1 MPCCFKNNNP
11 RKTTASLNFA
21 VLFLCLKRPLLP
33 PRKFHSDLFTQK
45 VRNNGICFLI
55 LTKGVIAAVIVLI
68 CKYFYHFLMS
78 KKTITAALP
87 YANGPVH
94 IGHVAGVYL
103 PADIYVRYLRNKGE
117 DCLFI
122 CGSDEHGVPITIRA
136 KKEGITPQEV
146 VDRYHNIIGRSFKDL
161 GISFDIYSRTSN
173 PIHKETA
180 QAFFTDLYN
189 KGVFT
194 EDTTEQYY
202 DAEANQFLAD
212 RYIVGTCPVCANEN
226 AYGDQCEKCGSTLSP
241 MELKNPRSALSG
253 NAPILKETK
262 NWYLPLDKIQ
272 ESFLNDYINGHTDWK
287 TNVLGQCKS
296 WLNDGL
302 KPRAMTRD
310 LDWGVPVPLKDTDGK
325 VLYVWF
331 EAPIGYISATRE
343 LRPWDW
349 KEWWSGDSELIH
361 FIGKDNIVFH
371 CIIFPAMLHLRGD
384 GFVVPKQVPA
394 NEFLNLEGDKISTS
408 RNWAV
413 WLNEYIDE
421 FPGKQDELRY
431 VLGSILPET
440 KDSEFTWKDYQTRVN
455 SELVAILGNF
465 VNRVMVL
472 TQKFF
477 DGKVPMALKEGRFDA
492 LKAQG
497 RKDMLSTTNKMRQ
510 AMDEFRFRDGL
521 GELMNLARIGN
532 KFLTE
537 TEPWKLM
544 KENAEETADVLNFAL
559 EICANLAFATEPFL
573 PFTHDKLCAQ
583 LNMIP
588 LLIQVRYFWRD
599 GKLASALPAGHVLA
613 EPSLLF
619 SKVEDEPIEKQI
631 EKLKQMQ
638 QVAPTPEA
646 AEVPKTEEVKP
657 IIQFDDFAKMDLRIA
672 TIEAA
677 EKVEKADKL
686 LKLTLSLGTET
697 RTVVS
702 GIALHYTPEEVVGR
716 QVVLLANLAPRK
728 MRGIESEGMILMA
741 EDANGKL
748 VFVSPA
754 EAVEG
759 GSGVS

>member
-1 MPCCFKNNNP
+1 MS
-11 RKTTASLNFA
+11 KTT
-21 VLFLCLKRPLLP
+21 V
-33 PRKFHSDLFTQK
+33 
-45 VRNNGICFLI
+45 
-55 LTKGVIAAVIVLI
+55 
-68 CKYFYHFLMS
+68 
-78 KKTITAALP
+78 TAALP

-103 PADIYVRYLRNKGE
+103 PADIYVRYLRNCGR
-117 DCLFI
+117 DVLFI

-146 VDRYHNIIGRSFKDL
+146 VDRYHDIIGRSFKDF
-161 GISFDIYSRTSN
+161 GISFDIYSRTSSEV
-173 PIHKETA
+173 HRETA
-180 QAFFTDLYN
+180 QEFFKDLYS

-194 EDTTEQYY
+194 EEITEQYY
-202 DAEANQFLAD
+202 DEEAGQFLAD
-212 RYIVGTCPVCANEN
+212 RYIVGTCPVCGNPG

-241 MELKNPRSALSG
+241 MELKNPKSALSG
-253 NAPILKETK
+253 NAPVLRNTK
-262 NWYLPLDKIQ
+262 NWYLPLDEIQ
-272 ESFLNDYINGHTDWK
+272 KNFLDEYIGSKTDWK
-287 TNVLGQCKS
+287 INVTGQCKS

-310 LDWGVPVPLKDTDGK
+310 LDWGVPLPELEGISEADRAGK

-343 LRPWDW
+343 LRPGDW
-349 KEWWSGDSELIH
+349 QEWWKGDSRLVH

-384 GFVVPKQVPA
+384 GFVVPDQVPA

-413 WLNEYIDE
+413 WLNEYLEE

-472 TQKFF
+472 NHKFF
-477 DGKVPMALKEGRFDA
+477 GGQVPPALDGGRFASLKQEARKDLSVTTAAMRKALETYNFRDA
-492 LKAQG
+492 LA
-497 RKDMLSTTNKMRQ
+497 
-510 AMDEFRFRDGL
+510 
-521 GELMNLARIGN
+521 ELMNMARIGN

-537 TEPWKLM
+537 TEPWKLH
-544 KENAEETADVLNFAL
+544 KDHPAEAGDVLNFAL
-559 EICANLAFATEPFL
+559 EVCANLAFATEPFL
-573 PFTHDKLCAQ
+573 PFTHDKLCSQ
-583 LNMIP
+583 LNLIP

-599 GKLASALPAGHVLA
+599 GKLAAALPAGHFLS
-613 EPSLLF
+613 EPEMLF
-619 SKVEDEPIEKQI
+619 TKVEDNTMEAQI
-631 EKLKQMQ
+631 EKLKRMNPAVPAESAQ
-638 QVAPTPEA
+638 EA
-646 AEVPKTEEVKP
+646 APVAEIKP
-657 IIQFDDFAKMDLRIA
+657 EIQYDDFAKLQMIVA
-672 TIEAA
+672 TITAA

-686 LKLTLSLGTET
+686 LKLTLNTGEGE

-702 GIALHYTPEEVVGR
+702 GIALHYKPEDVLDR

-728 MRGIESEGMILMA
+728 MRGIESQGMILMA
-741 EDANGKL
+741 EDSDGKL
-748 VFVSPA
+748 VFVSPSD
-754 EAVEG
+754 AVKA